1 MANHFSKNSINVVFL
16 FLTTFSS
23 LHFLSVH
30 SFEFQV
36 GGIHGWVVPAAN
48 DSKNYN
54 DWASENRFQVGD
66 TIREYTMQPMHSTLI
81 HRCFLILMCVC
92 SGFKYKKD
100 SVMEVTNEDYKR
112 CNSTHPNFF
121 SNTGD
126 SVFRLDHSGAF
137 YFISGVSGH
146 CEKGQRMI
154 IKVMFYDDSSPE
166 DHGHKSSAA
175 SPAAVLALRVSKLAI
190 VQFVL
195 LSSLASYLY

>member
-66 TIREYTMQPMHSTLI
+66 TIR
-81 HRCFLILMCVC
+81 
-92 SGFKYKKD
+92 FKYKKD